1 MEKSGKIKKT
11 NINKTDKG
19 AGKPKTV
26 HVFWKGIS
34 IAFIAL
40 FCVILVFGIV
50 RWQHFKPHHFV
61 AQQSQIDL
69 ATKAVSDDLSSAGYN
84 LSDYKIQV
92 ADSIRGFARDRQN
105 ENIIQVSLFGDSK
118 MHQYLV
124 DADSGKIIMHSETTF
139 YDGMKNMSMG
149 FPKQRGFFQ
158 GMMPGQKS
166 PEGEW
171 VRQKDGRW

>member
-1 MEKSGKIKKT
+1 MEKSDKSKKT
-11 NINKTDKG
+11 EKRDNKADK
-19 AGKPKTV
+19 KV

-34 IAFIAL
+34 IAFIVL
-40 FCVILVFGIV
+40 FGAILVFGIV
-50 RWQHFKPHHFV
+50 RWHHFKPHHTA

-69 ATKAVSDDLSSAGYN
+69 AKNAVSADLSSAGYN

-92 ADSIRGFARDRQN
+92 ADTVRGFARDQLN
-105 ENIIQVSLFGDSK
+105 KNIIQISLFGDSK

-139 YDGMKNMSMG
+139 YDGMKNLSMG

-158 GMMPGQKS
+158 GIMPLPKS
-166 PEGEW
+166 PDGEW
-171 VRQKDGRW
+171 GRQDRR

>member
-11 NINKTDKG
+11 DKTDSKAKG
-19 AGKPKTV
+19 NAKTAPKTV

-50 RWQHFKPHHFV
+50 RWQHFKPHHIA
-61 AQQSQIDL
+61 AQQSQIGL

-139 YDGMKNMSMG
+139 YDGMGNMSMNM
-149 FPKQRGFFQ
+149 PKPRGFFKEI
-158 GMMPGQKS
+158 MPMPGPS
-166 PEGEW
+166 W
-171 VRQKDGRW
+171 RRR